1 MRLFLFIAVV
11 IPFIASAASEY
22 SRKDW
27 NHWIDSDNDCQNT
40 RHELLISESL
50 SPVNYKNDK
59 KCAVSTGRWYGSYLD
74 KHFTESSDL
83 DVDHIVPLK
92 WAHDHGAAEWS
103 KDRKKE
109 FANDTGNLLLVDD
122 SENQSKG
129 AKGPAEWM
137 PPNKAFHCAYLVK
150 WALLIRQYALNPD
163 SSDLSKI
170 RVGLSGCGGAQV
182 AEDSA
187 KSAPQTSSS
196 KAATAATRSKA
207 SKPSNITFH
216 SYKDKNGVTRFSNI
230 PRSCTKNGMLICANL
245 DFIFSKVALILPTK
259 KQTKSRGSK
268 SSAKRAS
275 SGDAKTSKK
284 RAEPRVK
291 KSDAGKC
298 HSQGSQYYGQTKN
311 YDSFD
316 SLDACQGS

>member
-22 SRKDW
+22 NRKDW
-27 NHWIDSDNDCQNT
+27 SHWIDADRDCQNT
-40 RHELLISESL
+40 RHELLISKSL
-50 SPVNYKNDK
+50 SPVSYKSDK
-59 KCAVSTGRWYGSYLD
+59 KCLVSTGRWYGPYLD

-109 FANDTGNLLLVDD
+109 FANDTSNLLLVDD

-137 PPNKAFHCAYLVK
+137 PPNKAFHCAYLLK
-150 WALLIRQYALNPD
+150 WELLIAQYDLNPD

-170 RVGLSGCGGAQV
+170 RVGLSGCGDAQV
-182 AEDSA
+182 AEYSA
-187 KSAPQTSSS
+187 KTAPQTSSS

-207 SKPSNITFH
+207 SKPSNIHFH

-230 PRSCTKNGMLICANL
+230 PRRCTANGMLTCINL
-245 DFIFSKVALILPTK
+245 GPIFSQPVSVSPTN
-259 KQTKSRGSK
+259 KQAKARSTTNRNKRST
-268 SSAKRAS
+268 SSN
-275 SGDAKTSKK
+275 KTSKK
-284 RAEPRVK
+284 LTGPQFK
-291 KSDAGKC
+291 KSKSGKC
-298 HSQGSQYYGQTKN
+298 WGRGSKNYNQTKD

-316 SLDACQGS
+316 SMGACEGS

>member
-1 MRLFLFIAVV
+1 LHLLQANTVD
-11 IPFIASAASEY
+11 
-22 SRKDW
+22 KDW

-137 PPNKAFHCAYLVK
+137 PPNKAFHCAYLLK
-150 WALLIRQYALNPD
+150 WAVLIAQYDLNPD

-170 RVGLSGCGGAQV
+170 RVGLSGCGGVQV
-182 AEDSA
+182 AEDSV
-187 KSAPQTSSS
+187 KSAPQASSS
-196 KAATAATRSKA
+196 QVATAPTRSKS
-207 SKPSNITFH
+207 SKPKNITFR
-216 SYKDKNGVTRFSNI
+216 SYKDEHGVTRFTNI
-230 PRSCTKNGMLICANL
+230 PKRCTENGRLVCQNL
-245 DFIFSKVALILPTK
+245 NPLFSPEFVKAGLRRKSVTLGGTQKSSLPGARK
-259 KQTKSRGSK
+259 KESKSTSEPAYKRSRG
-268 SSAKRAS
+268 
-275 SGDAKTSKK
+275 
-284 RAEPRVK
+284 
-291 KSDAGKC
+291 GKC
-298 HSQGSQYYGQTKN
+298 HAQGSQYYGQTKH
-311 YDSFD
+311 YDGFD
-316 SLDACQGS
+316 SKAGCEAG